1 VEPALEIQMVREN
14 LALAIALW
22 AGTKKGLITRDH
34 LPTGRVSVPSDD
46 GLLISMFNPLE
57 MKSDRDLAR
66 CISNQ
71 VRGAVAFSAMQAH
84 TTLER
89 VYRNPPIQETDPDLQ
104 AARCAIYLLSNT
116 LGQRMLAPA
125 WVCPPAYRRRFEVRP
140 ASFVLDASALNGKA
154 VYWEDF
160 GGLEKYLA
168 LLEYCVSQLEQS
180 AAGSDGTEGAV
191 AAAPPNPAGQLSME
205 LPDDNPVAPFLMAKC
220 VAGPDARSLAKELY
234 AGYVDWCRDTGRVP
248 LVQRSFGMGLTKLGF
263 FRRRRGRGRHWWEG
277 IELAGTPT

>member
-1 VEPALEIQMVREN
+1 MVREN

-34 LPTGRVSVPSDD
+34 LPTGRVVVPSDD
-46 GLLISMFNPLE
+46 GHMVRMFNPLE

-84 TTLER
+84 TTLGR
-89 VYRNPPIQETDPDLQ
+89 VYRNPPIQETDPDLK
-104 AARCAIYLLSNT
+104 AARSAIYLLSNT

-125 WVCPPAYRRRFEVRP
+125 WVCPPAYRRRFEVHA
-140 ASFVLDASALNGKA
+140 ASFVLDASDLNGKA

-160 GGLEKYLA
+160 GGLEKYMD
-168 LLEYCVSQLEQS
+168 LLDYCMSQLEQS
-180 AAGSDGTEGAV
+180 AAASKGAEGAIT
-191 AAAPPNPAGQLSME
+191 AAPPNPAGQFSME
-205 LPDDNPVAPFLMAKC
+205 LPDDNPVAPFIGAQCM
-220 VAGPDARSLAKELY
+220 AGPEARCTAKELY

-248 LVQRSFGMGLTKLGF
+248 VVQRSFGMGLTKLGF
-263 FRRRRGRGRHWWEG
+263 NRRRRGRGRHWWEG
-277 IELAGTPT
+277 IELAVASDS